1 MFVSLNDNG
10 FDQSIHF
17 SSFQIIALH
26 IYWIFYSIS
35 SKIVL
40 ILAFLVAIAYT
51 LETGNTPNNNPVVYN
66 QDLGIMAGTVSKSV
80 VRDLNL
86 DNFFFKKYK
95 KKKKGAVYFT
105 KIIVNY
111 NSDSISC
118 LFLIDRTRTQ
128 WRRRWWWRWR
138 IQRRTPLRN
147 KYMFQLISFLIS
159 VFNMYNLWWLGM
171 EFI

>member
-17 SSFQIIALH
+17 SSFQIIVLH
-26 IYWIFYSIS
+26 IYLIFYSIS

-51 LETGNTPNNNPVVYN
+51 LETANNNPVVDN

-95 KKKKGAVYFT
+95 KKKKGAVHFT

-128 WRRRWWWRWR
+128 WRRRW
-138 IQRRTPLRN
+138 
-147 KYMFQLISFLIS
+147 
-159 VFNMYNLWWLGM
+159 
-171 EFI
+171 